1 MGHQHMTKHVI
12 KTDEVEE
19 IVQSLDM
26 VAGRRAFMQAL
37 GYSAVGAAVFGA
49 AAGVTTPAAAA
60 VSDFDILNFAL
71 NLEYLESTFYHYAY
85 YGTDIPATVTKGSQG
100 EADGGLAVGGTGS
113 KVPFKN
119 NLVKAYAAEI
129 ANEEL
134 RHVEFLRAGIAKFGG
149 QFVAR
154 PQLNVGNAFQAAAT
168 AAGIPGAFNA
178 YTNDT
183 TFLIASYIF
192 EDVGVTAYHGA
203 ASLIASPAVLN
214 YAAGILA
221 VEAYHAG
228 IIRTSMFAQDVASG
242 TTTFGGITAQISAL
256 RSKLANMGAAGVDD
270 VGIGSLTAPTIVDVD
285 APAATMFIEIPG
297 GDAIAYARSA
307 SPQVLNIVYGNAN
320 TTPGLFFPNGMNG
333 TIR

>member
-49 AAGVTTPAAAA
+49 AAGVATPAAAA
-60 VSDFDILNFAL
+60 VNDFDILNFAL
-71 NLEYLESTFYHYAY
+71 NLEYLESAFYHYAY
-85 YGTDIPATVTKGSQG
+85 YGTDIPANLTTGAGQAAITS
-100 EADGGLAVGGTGS
+100 VGA

-119 NLVKAYAAEI
+119 ALVKAYALEI

-134 RHVEFLRAGIAKFGG
+134 RHVEVLRAVLASQAVG
-149 QFVAR
+149 R
-154 PQLNVGNAFQAAAT
+154 PALNIGTAFQMAAT
-168 AAGIPGAFNA
+168 AAGIPGTFNA

-203 ASLIASPAVLN
+203 ASLIQSPTVLN

-228 IIRTSMFAQDVASG
+228 IIRTSMFAQDAASG
-242 TTTFGGITAQISAL
+242 TGTFMGITDQISAL
-256 RSKLANMGAAGVDD
+256 RSKLANNGAALVDD
-270 VGIGSLTAPTIVDVD
+270 VGIGSVTAPTLVDVD
-285 APAATMFIEIPG
+285 APAATMFIEIPS
-297 GDAIAYARSA
+297 GDAIAYARTA

>member
-49 AAGVTTPAAAA
+49 AAGVATPAAAA
-60 VSDFDILNFAL
+60 VNDFDILNFAL

-85 YGTDIPATVTKGSQG
+85 YGTDIPANITTGTGQAAIAS
-100 EADGGLAVGGTGS
+100 GGTGT

-119 NLVKAYAAEI
+119 SLVKAYSLEI

-134 RHVEFLRAGIAKFGG
+134 RHVEVLRAVLGAQAVG
-149 QFVAR
+149 R
-154 PQLNVGNAFQAAAT
+154 PALNVGSAFQAAAT
-168 AAGIPGAFNA
+168 AAGIPGTFNA
-178 YTNDT
+178 YANDT
-183 TFLIASYIF
+183 AFLIASYIF

-203 ASLIASPAVLN
+203 ASLIASPTVLN

-228 IIRTSMFAQDVASG
+228 IIRTSMFAQDVAAG

-256 RSKLANMGAAGVDD
+256 RSKLANNGAAGVDD
-270 VGIGSLTAPTIVDVD
+270 VGIGSVNAPTIVDVD
-285 APAATMFIEIPG
+285 APAATMFNELPG
-297 GDAIAYARSA
+297 GDAIAYSRTA

-320 TTPGLFFPNGMNG
+320 TAPGLFFPNGMNG

>member
-1 MGHQHMTKHVI
+1 MTKDVI
-12 KTDEVEE
+12 TTDQAEEV
-19 IVQSLDM
+19 IQSLDM
-26 VAGRRAFMQAL
+26 VAGRRAFIQAL

-49 AAGVTTPAAAA
+49 AAGVATPAAAA
-60 VSDFDILNFAL
+60 INDNDILNFAL

-85 YGTDIPATVTKGSQG
+85 YGTDIPASVTT
-100 EADGGLAVGGTGS
+100 GTGQAAVAS
-113 KVPFKN
+113 AGAKVPFKN
-119 NLVKAYAAEI
+119 ALVKAYSLEI

-134 RHVEFLRAGIAKFGG
+134 RHVEVLRAVLGG
-149 QFVAR
+149 NAVGR
-154 PQLNVGNAFQAAAT
+154 PALNVGTAFQAAAT
-168 AAGIPGAFNA
+168 AAGIPGTFNA

-203 ASLIASPAVLN
+203 ASLIQSPVVLN

-228 IIRTSMFAQDVASG
+228 IIRTSMFAQDVAAG
-242 TTTFGGITAQISAL
+242 TTTFGDITSKISGL
-256 RSKLANMGAAGVDD
+256 RSTLANGAANIDD
-270 VGIGSLTAPTIVDVD
+270 VGIGSVAKPTIVDVD
-285 APAATMFIEIPG
+285 APMAKMFIEIPG
-297 GDAIAYARSA
+297 GDAIAYDRTA

-320 TTPGLFFPNGMNG
+320 TKPGLFFPNGLNG